1 MIFVAAIVVGLGFG
15 GADQYLG
22 SLIGLGPWTVSVSEM
37 SALWLILPLAAGYTQ
52 RRPER
57 AALAGLLA
65 TGAALT
71 GFFAMT
77 LSPVEGV
84 ALHSAVA
91 GIPGLIGSNLENIA
105 GGAVTA
111 PLCGL
116 IGGRARTGRWWP
128 AAALVAGALCLEP
141 VARHAV
147 GQLYPPDYVWQAEV
161 AAGLAVAVW
170 AMVTAAA
177 SRRDRALP

>member
-1 MIFVAAIVVGLGFG
+1 MLFVAAIVVGLAFG

-22 SLIGLGPWTVSVSEM
+22 SLITVGPWTVQVSQM
-37 SALWLILPLAAGYTQ
+37 SAPWLILPLAAGYTQ
-52 RRPER
+52 RQPGR

-71 GFFAMT
+71 GYFAMT

-84 ALHSAVA
+84 ALRNAVA
-91 GIPGLIGSNLENIA
+91 DIPGLIGSNLENIV

-116 IGGRARTGRWWP
+116 IGQRARTGRWWP
-128 AAALVAGALCLEP
+128 AAALIAGSLCLEP

-147 GQLYPPDYVWQAEV
+147 GQLYPPNYVWQAEV
-161 AAGLAVAVW
+161 AAGLAVAALAV
-170 AMVTAAA
+170 VTAAA

>member
-1 MIFVAAIVVGLGFG
+1 MVFVAAIVVGLVFG

-22 SLIGLGPWTVSVSEM
+22 SLITVGPWTVQVSQM
-37 SALWLILPLAAGYTQ
+37 SAPWLILPLAFGFTQ
-52 RRPER
+52 RDPGR

-71 GFFAMT
+71 GYFAMT

-84 ALHSAVA
+84 ALRGAVA
-91 GIPGLIGSNLENIA
+91 GLPGLIGSNLENIV

-116 IGGRARTGRWWP
+116 IGQRARTGRWWP

-141 VARHAV
+141 VARTAT
-147 GQLYPPDYVWQAEV
+147 GRLYPPDYVWQAEV

-170 AMVTAAA
+170 AVVTAAA